1 MKKLLFLFI
10 GLLLAADAF
19 AQDYSPTVNWP
30 YLYPEFMEGEV
41 VLARNKR
48 NKALFNIHL
57 DIGALHYVEDG
68 RIRETSTMDIALLII
83 GDDVFRNVGGKM
95 LKVLAET
102 EGGYVVK
109 ECKGNFA
116 SVVKNEGAFGTT
128 SLNSTTTK
136 TFLYNENAINAYN
149 GYLMTDVYE
158 DLLAMKDDAESL
170 RVTESLYLVI
180 GLDKIPANKNSVQA
194 LDGVDKKAFS
204 AFLKSNKIKWD
215 EPQDLIKVIEY
226 LVSTR

>member
-1 MKKLLFLFI
+1 MLKNIPAIL
-10 GLLLAADAF
+10 
-19 AQDYSPTVNWP
+19 SPE
-30 YLYPEFMEGEV
+30 L
-41 VLARNKR
+41 
-48 NKALFNIHL
+48 
-57 DIGALHYVEDG
+57 
-68 RIRETSTMDIALLII
+68 
-83 GDDVFRNVGGKM
+83 

-136 TFLYNENAINAYN
+136 TFLYNENAVNAYN

-215 EPQDLIKVIEY
+215 NPLDLIKVIEY

>member
-1 MKKLLFLFI
+1 MKRLLFLII
-10 GLLLAADAF
+10 GILTAVSVY
-19 AQDYSPTVNWP
+19 AQKEDPTVNWP

-136 TFLYNENAINAYN
+136 TFLYNENAVNAYN

-170 RVTESLYLVI
+170 RVTESLSIVI
-180 GLDKIPANKNSVQA
+180 GYEKIPANKNSVKA